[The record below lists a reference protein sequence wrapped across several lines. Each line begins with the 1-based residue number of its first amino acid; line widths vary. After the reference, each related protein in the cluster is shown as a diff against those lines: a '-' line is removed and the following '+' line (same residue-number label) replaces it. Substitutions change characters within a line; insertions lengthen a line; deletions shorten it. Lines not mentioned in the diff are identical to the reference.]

1 MRNMAEG
8 RCIDFGKVCVGFY
21 KTYTNFGKSQLKD
34 GTIYQ
39 IGKFYIWIKK

>member
-8 RCIDFGKVCVGFY
+8 FSFDFGKVCVGFY